1 MSILSTP
8 YTNGWSVNAF
18 NSKARIAKAGNAKKL
33 LTRAQILECNRL
45 LTQPLGAGNYWPRLS
60 LLLHCEENQL
70 EFDIHHYDMQGV
82 TMTKEK

>member
-1 MSILSTP
+1 MSLIPNTVW
-8 YTNGWSVNAF
+8 NVEE
-18 NSKARIAKAGNAKKL
+18 L
-33 LTRAQILECNRL
+33 LTMAQILECNRL